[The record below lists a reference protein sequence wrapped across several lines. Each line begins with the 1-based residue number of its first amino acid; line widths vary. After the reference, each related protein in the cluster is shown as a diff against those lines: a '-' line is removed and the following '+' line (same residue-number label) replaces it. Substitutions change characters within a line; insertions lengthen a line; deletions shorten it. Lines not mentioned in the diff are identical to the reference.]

1 MKYRQELSDNK
12 KLGFINCPLD
22 HATNSQCDG
31 SNTCILAALKL
42 SWSKAGFP
50 TLSERSIIRKIKN
63 TYEEFSKPRKVSKK
77 DKMEEKI
84 LKLFAIGAPGL
95 EDFNRKG

>member
-1 MKYRQELSDNK
+1 MKYRQEIIDDK

-22 HATNSQCDG
+22 HAINSQCDG
-31 SNTCILAALKL
+31 SNTLKL

-63 TYEEFSKPRKVSKK
+63 TYEEFSKPRKVSK
-77 DKMEEKI
+77 
-84 LKLFAIGAPGL
+84 
-95 EDFNRKG
+95 